1 MDMAFVGGMLFG
13 AVIAVVIG
21 LLVAGLVLKF
31 SVRLVA
37 GFSPGYWRAV
47 LVVLLAGIV
56 GFIVNIVAMSLL
68 GVGSSMAAM
77 GPNPDPSVVMAAM
90 GGAWL
95 GAMAISMIAGLLLY
109 GFFINWLLKQPDGG
123 SIGFGRSVLAA
134 LLYLVAMF
142 VLAFIFTFVI
152 GIVAG
157 LGAASMAG
165 AAG

>member
-13 AVIAVVIG
+13 ALIALVIG

-47 LVVLLAGIV
+47 LVVLLAGIA
-56 GFIVNIVAMSLL
+56 GFLVNFAAMSVL
-68 GVGSSMAAM
+68 GVGSGMAAM
-77 GPNPDPSVVMAAM
+77 GPDPDPSVLMAAM

-95 GAMAISMIAGLLLY
+95 GAMAISMVAGLLLY
-109 GFFINWLLKQPDGG
+109 GAFIHWLLKRPDGG

-152 GIVAG
+152 GIVVG
-157 LGAASMAG
+157 IGAAGMAG
-165 AAG
+165 AMG

>member
-37 GFSPGYWRAV
+37 GFSPGYGRSV

-56 GFIVNIVAMSLL
+56 GFIVNIVAMSVL
-68 GVGSSMAAM
+68 GVGANMASM
-77 GPNPDPSVVMAAM
+77 GPNPDPSVMMAAM

-95 GAMAISMIAGLLLY
+95 GAMAISMVAGLLLY
-109 GFFINWLLKQPDGG
+109 GFFINWLLKRPDGG

-134 LLYLVAMF
+134 LLYLVVMF
-142 VLAFIFTFVI
+142 VLAFIFAFVI

-157 LGAASMAG
+157 IGAASMAG